1 MLAKIFESFSGSDSL
16 RNKKFRKELFHSL
29 KPELKERLL
38 YAFNK
43 SNNDNYEKFVES
55 LINKTW
61 ILSEDIILIC
71 KTLNIPLSLIP
82 EPSEDKPTSQIF
94 KAGSRI
100 IDKPFKQLKDY
111 QFSVVSDTFEKLSNP
126 LSRCMIQMPTGSGKT
141 RVAME
146 IISQFINNQ
155 ENNTTIVWL
164 AHSAELL
171 EQSYQCFLEVW
182 SHVSQKDI
190 EIVRLWGDG
199 ELPQSFV
206 SNTFIL
212 VVFKLYSI
220 FSKMKMNLIILK
232 IQLA

>member
-1 MLAKIFESFSGSDSL
+1 M
-16 RNKKFRKELFHSL
+16 
-29 KPELKERLL
+29 
-38 YAFNK
+38 
-43 SNNDNYEKFVES
+43 
-55 LINKTW
+55 
-61 ILSEDIILIC
+61 
-71 KTLNIPLSLIP
+71 NIPLSLIP

-182 SHVSQKDI
+182 SHVSQK
-190 EIVRLWGDG
+190 
-199 ELPQSFV
+199 
-206 SNTFIL
+206 
-212 VVFKLYSI
+212 
-220 FSKMKMNLIILK
+220 K
-232 IQLA
+232 I